1 MFTQEVRFRLFGCY
15 YATMTALNEI
25 VEYTDNLLQV
35 SQYKDYCPNGLQIEG
50 SAKVKKIISGVTASQ
65 ALLDEAVTANADL
78 VLVHH
83 GYFWQGENSTITGMR
98 KRRINTLLSNDI
110 SLLAY
115 HLPLDAHPQHGNNA
129 GLASKLGLEA
139 TGTLNKEGI
148 GQVGKLKASSS
159 AEEFTAH
166 IKQVLGRE
174 PTLISGG
181 DRPIQS
187 VAWCTGAAQSYFE
200 QAIEKGVD
208 AYISGEISEQTV
220 HLARECGVHYIAAG
234 HHATER
240 YGVQLLG
247 QHLVEKFGLE
257 HQFID
262 IDNPI

>member
-1 MFTQEVRFRLFGCY
+1 MFTQEVRFRQFGCY
-15 YATMTALNEI
+15 YATMTTLNEI
-25 VEYTDNLLQV
+25 VEYTDTLLQV

-50 SAKVKKIISGVTASQ
+50 SAEVKKIISGVTASQ
-65 ALLDEAVTANADL
+65 ALLDAAVMAQADL

-83 GYFWQGENSTITGMR
+83 GYFWQGEKSVITGMR

-115 HLPLDAHPQHGNNA
+115 HLPLDAHPEYGNNA
-129 GLASKLGLEA
+129 GLAAKLGLES
-139 TGTLNKEGI
+139 TGALNQEGI
-148 GQVGKLKASSS
+148 GQVGKLKNSSS
-159 AEEFTAH
+159 AQDFARH
-166 IKQVLGRE
+166 IEQVLERE

-181 DRPIQS
+181 DRPVRS

-220 HLARECGVHYIAAG
+220 HLARENGVHYIAAG

-247 QHLVEKFGLE
+247 EHLAQKYTLGYE
-257 HQFID
+257 FID

>member
-1 MFTQEVRFRLFGCY
+1 VFTQEVRFRLFGCY

-50 SAKVKKIISGVTASQ
+50 SDRVNKIVSGVTASQ
-65 ALLDEAVTANADL
+65 ALLDAAVAAGADL

-83 GYFWQGENSTITGMR
+83 GYFWKGEKPVITGMR
-98 KRRINTLLSNDI
+98 KRRINTLLSNNI

-115 HLPLDAHPQHGNNA
+115 HLPLDAHSEYGNNA
-129 GLASKLGLEA
+129 GLAEKLGLQV
-139 TGTLNKEGI
+139 TGSLNPEGI
-148 GQVGKLKASSS
+148 GQVGKLDKSTSSD
-159 AEEFTAH
+159 EFAGH
-166 IKQVLGRE
+166 IEHVLGRQ

-200 QAIEKGVD
+200 QAIDKGVD

-220 HLARECGVHYIAAG
+220 HLARESGVYYIAAG

-247 QHLVEKFGLE
+247 KHLVEKFGLE
-257 HQFID
+257 HEFID